1 MSLHIGS
8 TVILFDLVL
17 QRIFNDTEQLASRT
31 RTLLQGKKYPS
42 NYDRI
47 DLRRSEQ
54 NLRDAADNIKAIR
67 EEIEGRREAYK
78 DREAD
83 ILDALSLGQIGK
95 DEATKLLSELTAD
108 YHDARTLVREAEEVS

>member
-1 MSLHIGS
+1 MTLHINS

-31 RTLLQGKKYPS
+31 RVLLQGKKHPC

-54 NLRDAADNIKAIR
+54 NLRDAADRIRAIR
-67 EEIEGRREAYK
+67 EEIEARICPVCDGDCAGANPPVTDCPMWE
-78 DREAD
+78 
-83 ILDALSLGQIGK
+83 
-95 DEATKLLSELTAD
+95 TA
-108 YHDARTLVREAEEVS
+108 A